1 MGIQK
6 GLASIQGYREEQDR
20 KREAAAGPKTN
31 WLGIKDKEVV
41 KVRFL
46 QELDEGAANYS
57 EKNGLGF
64 FATEHSSP
72 ADYRKK
78 ALCSM
83 DDEEQCFGCEQH
95 RLDWKAGWKAKSR
108 LYINVLVKRADGT
121 EEVAVMSQSNGPKAV
136 IAASVLEYAV
146 ENNTLT
152 DRWWRITRTG
162 SKADDTT
169 YTTFIFGP
177 DDDVKIEDYEVQDLD
192 RCVRVIP
199 YAEQEAFFLGA
210 ATRPS
215 EATSEGIAALAA
227 PKGSGQDEAW

>member
-6 GLASIQGYREEQDR
+6 GLASINSYREEQER
-20 KREAAAGPKTN
+20 RREAAAAPKVN
-31 WLGIKDKEVV
+31 WLKIVDKEVV

-46 QELDEGAANYS
+46 QELDEGAENYS

-64 FATEHSSP
+64 FATEHSNP
-72 ADYRKK
+72 DDYRKK
-78 ALCSM
+78 AVCSM
-83 DDEEQCFGCEQH
+83 DDEEQCIGCEKH
-95 RLDWKAGWKAKSR
+95 REDWRAGWKAKSR
-108 LYINVLVKRADGT
+108 LYINVLVKRANGD

-136 IAASVLEYAV
+136 IAAQVLEYAV

-169 YTTFIFGP
+169 YTTFIYGP
-177 DDDVKIEDYEVQDLD
+177 EDDVKVEDYELQDLE

-199 YAEQEAFFLGA
+199 YAEQEAFFFGA
-210 ATRPS
+210 TPRPS
-215 EATSEGIAALAA
+215 DTPALVNAGATST
-227 PKGSGQDEAW
+227 DENW

>member
-1 MGIQK
+1 MGIQR
-6 GLASIQGYREEQDR
+6 GLKSIQGYREEQDR
-20 KREAAAGPKTN
+20 KREAAAGPRTN
-31 WLGIKDKEVV
+31 WLKIADKEVV

-72 ADYRKK
+72 TDYRKK
-78 ALCSM
+78 AVCSM

-108 LYINVLVKRADGT
+108 LYINVLVKRANGD

-152 DRWWRITRTG
+152 DRWWRITRSG

-177 DDDVKIEDYEVQDLD
+177 DDDVKIEDHEVQDLD
-192 RCVRVIP
+192 RCVRVVP
-199 YAEQEAFFLGA
+199 YAEQEAFFIGA
-210 ATRPS
+210 AVRPS
-215 EATSEGIAALAA
+215 EESDEGVAAS
-227 PKGSGQDEAW
+227 KSSGQDDAW